1 MRRKALKRSPRND
14 ARTGRAAE
22 VTQAKGS
29 GPLAGVRVVDL
40 TAMVMGP
47 YCTQIMADMGADV
60 IKVEPPDGD
69 NTRYISVGPAP
80 GMSGVFVNVNRGKRS
95 IVLDLRSEAGKAA
108 LRELI
113 RRADVFVHS
122 MRSKAIVKLGFGYE
136 DVAALNPAI
145 IYTNCYGYSRRGP
158 D

>member
-1 MRRKALKRSPRND
+1 MA
-14 ARTGRAAE
+14 
-22 VTQAKGS
+22 S

-60 IKVEPPDGD
+60 VKVEPPAGD

-95 IVLDLRSEAGKAA
+95 VVLDLRTEQGAEA
-108 LRELI
+108 LRALI
-113 RRADVFVHS
+113 ESADVFIHS
-122 MRSKAIVKLGFGYE
+122 MS
-136 DVAALNPAI
+136 
-145 IYTNCYGYSRRGP
+145 S
-158 D
+158 